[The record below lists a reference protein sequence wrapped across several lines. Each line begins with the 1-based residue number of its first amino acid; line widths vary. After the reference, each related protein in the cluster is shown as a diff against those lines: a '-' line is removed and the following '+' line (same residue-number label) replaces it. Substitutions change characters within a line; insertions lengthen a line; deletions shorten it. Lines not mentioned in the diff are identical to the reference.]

1 MNKNIFFFSVLA
13 AASAHAD
20 VEVAAGFKLYGTLDQ
35 AYTTQSV
42 SSANATRKIYSNTGF
57 FAAASTSKF
66 GAKGE
71 RTLNE
76 NLKAIIQFEVELDPD
91 SGSTKF
97 KDDDGVERTTG
108 GLISNKNRTGFV
120 GLEHKKMGAVRMGT
134 QETPAYVLFGS
145 DANGRVEYKPQ
156 LWRFLAADAMQDR
169 ANNAIKLTSPKFGP
183 VNVEFMRG
191 FSEVNEGGS
200 IVKSKDFMSLGLN
213 YQEGPLTA
221 KAVWDSL
228 TNTDLKSALPGEP
241 YAGVLS
247 TTGTTQN
254 KTKMI
259 SASTSKPLQR
269 AFASVTY
276 DMGMAKVNY
285 IFGGAYTEGKGQVI
299 TNTFGIRVPMDQWTV
314 ALSTGMGNYTN
325 AAGNSGTATIAGKLS
340 DTTLGAFYSFD
351 KSTTAYL
358 LTSLGRHTPSTSSTS
373 AKNGG
378 DQGANEVFTSG
389 VTGESQTTA
398 VGLRYN
404 Y

>member
-1 MNKNIFFFSVLA
+1 MA
-13 AASAHAD
+13 ATSAHAD

-71 RTLNE
+71 RPLNE
-76 NLKAIIQFEVELDPD
+76 NLKAIIQFEQELAPD
-91 SGSTKF
+91 EST
-97 KDDDGVERTTG
+97 
-108 GLISNKNRTGFV
+108 LMPSKNRTGFV
-120 GLEHKKMGAVRMGT
+120 GLEHKEMGAVRLGT
-134 QETPAYVLFGS
+134 QETPAYVLFAS
-145 DANGRVEYKPQ
+145 DANGRAEYKPQ
-156 LWRFLAADAMQDR
+156 LWRFLAAEAMQDR
-169 ANNAIKLTSPKFGP
+169 ANNAVKLTTPKFGP

-191 FSEVNEGGS
+191 FSEVNEGGT
-200 IVKSKDFMSLGLN
+200 IAKSKDFTSLGLN
-213 YQEGPLTA
+213 YQEGQLTA

-228 TNTDLKSALPGEP
+228 TNTDLKYALPGEP
-241 YAGVLS
+241 NAGVLS

-259 SASTSKPLQR
+259 SANTTKPLQR
-269 AFASVTY
+269 AFASVSY
-276 DMGMAKVNY
+276 DMGVAKLNY

-299 TNTFGIRVPMDQWTV
+299 TNTFGVRVPMDAWTF

-325 AAGNSGTATIAGKLS
+325 AEGNNGTATIAGKLS

-358 LTSLGRHTPSTSSTS
+358 LTSMGRNTPSVSTTS

-378 DQGANEVFTSG
+378 SDGAAQVYTSG
-389 VTGESQTTA
+389 VTGESKTTA

>member
-1 MNKNIFFFSVLA
+1 MNKNVFILAALA

-20 VEVAAGFKLYGTLDQ
+20 VEVAAGFKLYGVLDQ

-42 SSANATRKIYSNTGF
+42 SSAKSTPKIYKNTGF

-66 GAKGE
+66 GVKGE

-120 GLEHKKMGAVRMGT
+120 GLEHKEMGAVRMGT

-156 LWRFLAADAMQDR
+156 LWRFLAGSATQDR
-169 ANNAIKLTSPKFGP
+169 ANNAVKLISPKFGP

-191 FSEVNEGGS
+191 FSEVAQGGS
-200 IVKSKDFMSLGLN
+200 GTATEFTSWGVNF
-213 YQEGPLTA
+213 QEGQLSA
-221 KAVWDSL
+221 KLVWDSL
-228 TNTDLKSALPGEP
+228 SNSALNYYLPGEP
-241 YAGVLS
+241 NAGSLNYSSLSDAKKTTMIASS
-247 TTGTTQN
+247 TT
-254 KTKMI
+254 
-259 SASTSKPLQR
+259 KPLQR
-269 AFASVTY
+269 AFASISY
-276 DMGMAKVNY
+276 DMGVAKVNY

-299 TNTFGIRVPMDQWTV
+299 TNTVGIRVPMDQWTV
-314 ALSTGMGNYTN
+314 ALSAGMGNYTN
-325 AAGNSGTATIAGKLS
+325 ADGNNGTATIAGKLS
-340 DTTLGAFYSFD
+340 DTTLGAYYSFD

-358 LTSLGRHTPSTSSTS
+358 LTSLGRNTPSVTSTY
-373 AKNGG
+373 
-378 DQGANEVFTSG
+378 FTADT
-389 VTGESQTTA
+389 TGESKTTA

>member
-1 MNKNIFFFSVLA
+1 MNKNVFILAALA

-20 VEVAAGFKLYGTLDQ
+20 VEVAAGFKLYGVLDQ

-42 SSANATRKIYSNTGF
+42 SSAKSTPKIYKNTGF

-66 GAKGE
+66 GVKGE
-71 RTLNE
+71 RDLGNAV
-76 NLKAIIQFEVELDPD
+76 KAVIQFEQELAPD
-91 SGSTKF
+91 EAT
-97 KDDDGVERTTG
+97 
-108 GLISNKNRTGFV
+108 LMPAKNRTAFV
-120 GLEHKKMGAVRMGT
+120 GLENKTMGGVRLGT

-169 ANNAIKLTSPKFGP
+169 ANNAVKLISPKFGP

-191 FSEVNEGGS
+191 FSEVNVGGTTP
-200 IVKSKDFMSLGLN
+200 KSKDFTSLGLN
-213 YQEGPLTA
+213 FQEGQLTA
-221 KAVWDSL
+221 KVVWDSL
-228 TNTDLKSALPGEP
+228 TNTDLKYALPGEP
-241 YAGVLS
+241 YAGVIS
-247 TTGTTQN
+247 YSSDKTNGMTQN

-269 AFASVTY
+269 AFAAVSY
-276 DMGMAKVNY
+276 DMGVAKVNY
-285 IFGGAYTEGKGQVI
+285 IFGGAYTQGKGQII

-314 ALSTGMGNYTN
+314 ALSAGMGNFTN
-325 AAGNSGTATIAGKLS
+325 AEGNSGTATIAGKLS
-340 DTTLGAFYSFD
+340 DTTLGVFYNFD

-358 LTSLGRHTPSTSSTS
+358 LTSMGRHTPSTSSTS
-373 AKNGG
+373 TQNGIDTLG
-378 DQGANEVFTSG
+378 NPVFTSG